1 MSLFDRILKKKGSS
15 QVQAVRLV
23 NEPTAA
29 FTSFTG
35 DAYSNDIYRGAV
47 DAIARN
53 IGKLKG
59 SHVIRYGDHEKIDGD
74 CRLNRILQVRPNTYM
89 SAYDRLYKL
98 ATPY

>member
-1 MSLFDRILKKKGSS
+1 MGLFDGILKRKEDSRI
-15 QVQAVRLV
+15 QAVRLV

-53 IGKLKG
+53 IGKLKNVG
-59 SHVIRYGDHEKIDGD
+59 KI
-74 CRLNRILQVRPNTYM
+74 
-89 SAYDRLYKL
+89 
-98 ATPY
+98 